1 MIDTMAEEPTES
13 SNTELDP
20 HARIEALESQLTDA
34 QDQFLR
40 ARADYQNLKRR
51 TEEERDSL
59 RTFLS
64 ADLLGRLLPVVDNL
78 DRALASAASAPDHDA
93 FRVGIE
99 GIRRQMED
107 ILTREGVEPIV
118 AQGEIFDP
126 NLHNA
131 ILRDESS
138 DAPENTVVEELQR
151 GYTIHGKVLRPALVK
166 VAAG

>member
-1 MIDTMAEEPTES
+1 MDTMAEEPTES
-13 SNTELDP
+13 SNTDLDP
-20 HARIEALESQLTDA
+20 NARIAALESQLADA

-51 TEEERDSL
+51 TEEERDNL

-78 DRALASAASAPDHDA
+78 DRALASAASAPDFDA

-107 ILTREGVEPIV
+107 LLTREGVEPIV
-118 AQGEIFDP
+118 AQGETFDP

-131 ILRDESS
+131 ILRDETS
-138 DAPENTVVEELQR
+138 DAPDNTVVEELQR

-166 VAAG
+166 VASG